1 MIRARLFFFKE
12 NMKQI
17 FDDNFLNEINLPV
30 INSYKKRRFDL
41 ELNKDKLAKFRK
53 RNSDSTLRKNATTI
67 SIQQKANKINRNL
80 NAIINNIDK
89 LTKVWG
95 DCNAKR
101 C

>member
-1 MIRARLFFFKE
+1 
-12 NMKQI
+12 MKQI

-41 ELNKDKLAKFRK
+41 ELNKDKLAKFKK